1 MVFNSRLKHW
11 SFFLTSASPRMT
23 TVLLNTVPFR
33 EDTKQKQGRE
43 GPPLQ
48 TSQLQVSKW
57 SLIVPHKANR
67 WLDMWQVQG
76 LLTRSHPTWGSQL
89 LKNYKQR
96 FITQRLFWSWT
107 LVLFLWI
114 WLLWRDKVVLCILGQ
129 PGTHYVVH
137 AGLELTVSCFNLLSL
152 NYRHAPQCPS
162 LKYVLIRFSMQRQ
175 ISELEWHFSMP
186 PHTLSMVK

>member
-1 MVFNSRLKHW
+1 MVFNSGLKHW

-57 SLIVPHKANR
+57 SLSVPHKANR

-76 LLTRSHPTWGSQL
+76 LLTGSHPTWGSPTAKELQ
-89 LKNYKQR
+89 
-96 FITQRLFWSWT
+96 TE
-107 LVLFLWI
+107 V
-114 WLLWRDKVVLCILGQ
+114 
-129 PGTHYVVH
+129 HYSKTI
-137 AGLELTVSCFNLLSL
+137 LELNFGFISL
-152 NYRHAPQCPS
+152 NLIIMKRQSSAMYSRPAWNS
-162 LKYVLIRFSMQRQ
+162 LCSPCWTWTHKSLAS
-175 ISELEWHFSMP
+175 ISS
-186 PHTLSMVK
+186 V